1 MKLVS
6 PYGSACSRVLFSRE
20 LTGSWAPHSSESI
33 LFRRERKRGGGLYVY
48 PSDYVRRRSLD
59 LLALQ
64 AWATLKRHLSPA
76 GICQAVFAE
85 GISRLLTDRT
95 KTNRVWEALHFLVH
109 VFCLSLSFF
118 FFFSSLHV
126 VNALGTSGSTRGAP
140 SPCERSVSTRGCA
153 ANDSTMACDE
163 PQLASFECSSCRRC
177 LLVLVPG

>member
-1 MKLVS
+1 MTSFVPFEVGFPLRLCLFPCLLSARVNREL
-6 PYGSACSRVLFSRE
+6 GSA
-20 LTGSWAPHSSESI
+20 
-33 LFRRERKRGGGLYVY
+33 LFRVDSISAGKEGKGEGGLYVY

-153 ANDSTMACDE
+153 AN
-163 PQLASFECSSCRRC
+163 
-177 LLVLVPG
+177 G